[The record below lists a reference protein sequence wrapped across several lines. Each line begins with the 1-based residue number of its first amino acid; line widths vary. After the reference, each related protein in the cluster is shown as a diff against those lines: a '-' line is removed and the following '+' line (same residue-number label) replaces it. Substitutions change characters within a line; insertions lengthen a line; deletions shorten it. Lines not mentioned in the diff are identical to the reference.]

1 MEVDYWSDFHMDFEM
16 ILEYGCTMYTRTVE
30 LLTSLTTLLTPRR
43 CPQGRQ
49 QDLDTQPR
57 RNRRRTLR
65 RVGR

>member
-1 MEVDYWSDFHMDFEM
+1 MEVADYWSDFHMDFEM
-16 ILEYGCTMYTRTVE
+16 ILEYYMYTRTVV

-49 QDLDTQPR
+49 PDLDTQPR